1 MSAQGFF
8 KNKTTGFYIFA
19 VSGAAALIAAVTYVL
34 RGGDVLTTATPTV
47 TILLSV
53 GIILN
58 ILLSIKDV
66 KPLEIVPF
74 ILYLAAFLVFI
85 DTEITFI
92 SNVIMGI
99 DGNAIDG
106 AFVLYSVMNIIA
118 VVAGMAAAIMK
129 IEKD

>member
-8 KNKTTGFYIFA
+8 KNKTTGFYIFV

-34 RGGDVLTTATPTV
+34 RGGDVLTAATPTV
-47 TILLSV
+47 TILLAV
-53 GIILN
+53 GVILN
-58 ILLSIKDV
+58 ILLSIKDI

-106 AFVLYSVMNIIA
+106 AFIFYSVMNIIA
-118 VVAGMAAAIMK
+118 VAAGMAASTVK
-129 IEKD
+129 IERD

>member
-8 KNKTTGFYIFA
+8 KNRTTGFYIFA
-19 VSGAAALIAAVTYVL
+19 VSGVTALIAAITYVL
-34 RGGDVLTTATPTV
+34 RNGDVLTTATPIV
-47 TILLSV
+47 TLLLAA

-92 SNVIMGI
+92 SNVMMGI
-99 DGNAIDG
+99 DGNIFDG
-106 AFVLYSVMNIIA
+106 AFILYSVMNVIA
-118 VVAGMAAAIMK
+118 VAAGMAAAIMK

>member
-1 MSAQGFF
+1 M
-8 KNKTTGFYIFA
+8 

-34 RGGDVLTTATPTV
+34 RGGDVLTAATPTV
-47 TILLSV
+47 TILLAV
-53 GIILN
+53 GVILN
-58 ILLSIKDV
+58 ILLSIKDI

-106 AFVLYSVMNIIA
+106 AFIFYSVMNIIA
-118 VVAGMAAAIMK
+118 VAAGMAASIVK
-129 IEKD
+129 IERD

>member
-8 KNKTTGFYIFA
+8 KNKTTGFYIFV

-34 RGGDVLTTATPTV
+34 RGGDVLTAATPTV
-47 TILLSV
+47 TILLAV
-53 GIILN
+53 GVILN
-58 ILLSIKDV
+58 ILLSIKDI

-106 AFVLYSVMNIIA
+106 AFIFYSVMNIIA
-118 VVAGMAAAIMK
+118 VAAGVAASIVK
-129 IEKD
+129 IERD

>member
-8 KNKTTGFYIFA
+8 KNKTTGFYIFV

-34 RGGDVLTTATPTV
+34 RGGDVLTAATPTV
-47 TILLSV
+47 TILLAV
-53 GIILN
+53 GVILN
-58 ILLSIKDV
+58 ILLSIKDI

-106 AFVLYSVMNIIA
+106 AFIFYSVMNIIA
-118 VVAGMAAAIMK
+118 VAAGMAASIVK
-129 IEKD
+129 IERD

>member
-1 MSAQGFF
+1 MNAQGFL

-19 VSGAAALIAAVTYVL
+19 VSGVAALIAAITYVL
-34 RGGDVLTTATPTV
+34 RNGDVLTTATPTV
-47 TILLSV
+47 TILLAV

-66 KPLEIVPF
+66 KPLEIIPF

-92 SNVIMGI
+92 SNVMMGI
-99 DGNAIDG
+99 DGNAIDS
-106 AFVLYSVMNIIA
+106 AFILYTVMNVIA
-118 VVAGMAAAIMK
+118 VAAGMTAAIMK